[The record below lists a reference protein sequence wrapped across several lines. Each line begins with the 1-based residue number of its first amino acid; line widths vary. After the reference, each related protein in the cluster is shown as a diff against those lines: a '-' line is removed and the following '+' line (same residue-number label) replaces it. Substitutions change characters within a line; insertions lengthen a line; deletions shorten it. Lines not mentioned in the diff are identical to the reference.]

1 MAASMSNV
9 CNGDTHESEFL
20 CLYPTSDILAQYIY
34 IAVPSKSP
42 PFNPTSTTS
51 LRIKS
56 GLILLVLLNYLMGSY
71 KEEENRDGI
80 SYNRFRKI
88 VKACVAC
95 LASFLISMVGG
106 LILVWWV
113 VKHHHSNTQLWM
125 VPVGLIIFITPV
137 IVFFSTFI
145 SDLCK
150 PKEAGVSRLNHP
162 VMPLDN
168 SVGDPER

>member
-1 MAASMSNV
+1 
-9 CNGDTHESEFL
+9 
-20 CLYPTSDILAQYIY
+20 
-34 IAVPSKSP
+34 
-42 PFNPTSTTS
+42 
-51 LRIKS
+51 
-56 GLILLVLLNYLMGSY
+56 MGSY